1 LKDFPPVFEGS
12 INVQRSWSEANTQL
26 GGVMRITSFQRLPCS
41 ALRCSGALGHD
52 STEKGGFARFF
63 GRYFAWAAS
72 YFGTL
77 QLASFSEPARQRTQD
92 FNPDGDYTMDQSA
105 KEEKY
110 FLN

>member
-1 LKDFPPVFEGS
+1 FRRFSKA
-12 INVQRSWSEANTQL
+12 RSMCSAL
-26 GGVMRITSFQRLPCS
+26 GRKPTHNWEELCESLPSS